1 MTSRII
7 LETSIQTFLSLFVD
21 MNASF
26 AEESLASSSMEH
38 FSSHYNKI
46 GSQQNAISNTIRS
59 ITLSSSM
66 LQYIE
71 FIDLLA
77 SYCFVLLSET
87 PPHLKPNLVERDIR
101 RMAGRQSMTAA
112 GGLGN
117 TLQMDIERLFSQRV
131 KIFSSLLATS
141 GSEMIL
147 GTILKVYWLVISC
160 LYLLISPVFLFCFL
174 ILLS

>member
-147 GTILKVYWLVISC
+147 GTILKVH
-160 LYLLISPVFLFCFL
+160 FCFSCYSCFFSFSFSFC
-174 ILLS
+174 LLVW